1 MGERHVA
8 REWAIQLLFQLD
20 VNPGSVEEAFE
31 DFWTG
36 KRPSGRAK
44 MFAEDLVRGVLDH
57 RDELDTKVQAY
68 ADNWDLKRMAVVDRN
83 VLRLALFEMW
93 HRDDIPPVVAINEAV
108 DLAKAFSG
116 LQSGKFVNG
125 ILDRAIQD
133 VDRPPRDSSIPH
145 SGTAG
150 R

>member
-31 DFWTG
+31 GFWTG

-57 RDELDTKVQAY
+57 RDELDTKLQAY

-93 HRDDIPPVVAINEAV
+93 KEEIRTEII
-108 DLAKAFSG
+108 F
-116 LQSGKFVNG
+116 Q
-125 ILDRAIQD
+125 
-133 VDRPPRDSSIPH
+133 
-145 SGTAG
+145 
-150 R
+150 